1 EARTHG
7 RARGREYVQRR
18 TLRKA
23 RAGYRPHPPPHLPS
37 GLPAATG
44 RNRDDLRARH
54 RAMALVSLDGADA
67 ATHDQAHAGRPPD
80 TRRGRQGRWSA
91 RGRLAGRASD
101 AVGAAGGIAPE
112 ERLPVG
118 TTRAGRN
125 THAVGRRE
133 ELDGDGGR
141 RRSTRPALTA
151 VRMGAYRTQQR
162 RIEVG
167 PEPPARQPRALGG
180 HSRSCTVRL

>member
-1 EARTHG
+1 MPDRLGHTGELEVVNTFNAG
-7 RARGREYVQRR
+7 RFGGPE
-18 TLRKA
+18 
-23 RAGYRPHPPPHLPS
+23 RAIVLVRHP
-37 GLPAATG
+37 T
-44 RNRDDLRARH
+44 DELRARH
-54 RAMALVSLDGADA
+54 RAMPLVSLDGADA

-80 TRRGRQGRWSA
+80 TRRGRQGPWSA

-101 AVGAAGGIAPE
+101 AVGAAGGMAPE

-125 THAVGRRE
+125 AHAVGRRE

-151 VRMGAYRTQQR
+151 VGMRAYKTQQR
-162 RIEVG
+162 RTDVG

-180 HSRSCTVRL
+180 HSRS